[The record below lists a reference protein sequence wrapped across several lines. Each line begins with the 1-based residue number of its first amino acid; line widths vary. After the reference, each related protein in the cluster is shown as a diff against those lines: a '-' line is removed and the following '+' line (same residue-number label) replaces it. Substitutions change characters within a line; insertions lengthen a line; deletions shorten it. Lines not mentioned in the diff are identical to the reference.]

1 MIETQSLSAAPAQVP
16 IRAIKSGCKVGQDRA
31 AEIKD
36 YLTAL
41 IEGRVSVPGKTI
53 EATA

>member
-1 MIETQSLSAAPAQVP
+1 MIETQSLSAAPAQIP
-16 IRAIKSGCKVGQDRA
+16 IRAIKSRSKVSQDRA

-36 YLTAL
+36 HLTVL
-41 IEGRVSVPGKTI
+41 IEGRVSVPGETI